1 MSTIVYDGFRFPEG
15 ARWRDGRLWF
25 SDMHTGEVFRADPVA
40 GTPPET
46 VARIDDQPSG
56 LGWSAD
62 GSLLISSMTR
72 RLVVRVDP
80 DGVHGVF
87 ADLSGFT
94 DAPINDLVV
103 DGDGRVYVGG
113 FGYDLYGDAPQRPGP
128 IFVLEPAG
136 DARVARDDLV
146 FPNGSV
152 VLPGSRTLVV
162 AETWAARLTAFTIT
176 GDGDLVDR
184 RVWAPL
190 PAGATPDG
198 LCVDAEH
205 GVWVADISNGR
216 FLRVTEGG
224 EVTDEIDVGDRAP
237 ADCVLGGRTLYLL
250 TANSWQPSETGI
262 RAGRVEAVEVSVP
275 GP

>member
-1 MSTIVYDGFRFPEG
+1 MKLYDGLRFPEG

-25 SDMHTGEVFRADPVA
+25 SDMHTGEVFRADPA
-40 GTPPET
+40 SGKPPEV

-62 GSLLISSMTR
+62 GSLLVSSMTR
-72 RLVVRVDP
+72 RLVIRVGP
-80 DGVHGVF
+80 DGTQSVF
-87 ADLSGFT
+87 ADLSGHT

-103 DGDGRVYVGG
+103 DDDGRVYVGG
-113 FGYDLYGDAPQRPGP
+113 FGYDLYADAPQRPGP
-128 IFVLEPAG
+128 IFVLEPDG
-136 DARVARDDLV
+136 RARVARDDLV
-146 FPNGSV
+146 FPNGAV

-198 LCVDAEH
+198 LCVDAES

-216 FLRVTEGG
+216 FLRVRDGG
-224 EVTDEIDVGDRAP
+224 EVTDRIDVGDRAP
-237 ADCVLGGRTLYLL
+237 ADCALGGRTLYLL
-250 TANSWQPSETGI
+250 TANSWQPSETGV
-262 RAGRVEAVEVSVP
+262 RAGRVETVEVSVP